1 MGTTQRLRRVGRVG
15 SVFLGMMASVLL
27 LGIEGGG
34 GLGEGRWWAMLR
46 KEGGD
51 ERNDSRAEMRW
62 RRVRSG

>member
-1 MGTTQRLRRVGRVG
+1 
-15 SVFLGMMASVLL
+15 MMASVLL